1 MAKMFYSLQEAA
13 EKLGVTPDEVQN
25 KIESGE
31 LSEFRSG
38 DELVVKREQVDMLA
52 GDTGDG
58 DTGDGDSGDGEIDLA
73 DIASEEIGLSDSVLE
88 DDGPIIDTGHDSL
101 VIGLDDSASDS
112 LGLSDDDAA
121 GGSFGLGDSASEP
134 MLADSASG
142 SIGLDDEVTT
152 PKDFG
157 STSGGTPTKAG
168 DSAMGLGGS
177 SIGLGGSG
185 VISLASEASGS
196 GMEGESPKDQ
206 TGISIFDD
214 GLDDVDASEA
224 TLVTDSPMFEA
235 DASGSGSGLLDL
247 TREGDDTSLGVDL
260 LDDGY
265 GGGGE
270 EDAGVAPDEAG
281 ALFETTAGGEVDL
294 TQAAPMMAF
303 QEAYDGSGSGLVG
316 GLALGIVASM
326 LFLGAIVFMSMMD
339 QPGTRIIE
347 QLGGTMNVGV
357 GEVPIAVLAVAGVT
371 LIAGIIGLVLGKKS

>member
-13 EKLGVTPDEVQN
+13 EKLGISPDEVRE
-25 KIESGE
+25 KIEAGE

-58 DTGDGDSGDGEIDLA
+58 DADDGSIGLDELNTD
-73 DIASEEIGLSDSVLE
+73 EIGLSDSVLE
-88 DDGPIIDTGHDSL
+88 DDSPIIDTGHDSL
-101 VIGLDDSASDS
+101 VIGLDDSGSDS
-112 LGLSDDDAA
+112 IGLSDDDAV

-134 MLADSASG
+134 MLADSVGG
-142 SIGLDDEVTT
+142 SIGLDDELTT
-152 PKDFG
+152 PMNVG
-157 STSGGTPTKAG
+157 STSGGTPA
-168 DSAMGLGGS
+168 DSGIGLGGS

-196 GMEGESPKDQ
+196 GMEVESPKDQ

-224 TLVTDSPMFEA
+224 TLVTDSPMFET
-235 DASGSGSGLLDL
+235 DASASGSGLLDL

-265 GGGGE
+265 GGGDD
-270 EDAGVAPDEAG
+270 DAGVAPAEAG

-294 TQAAPMMAF
+294 AQAAPMMVF

-316 GLALGIVASM
+316 GLALGIVAAM
-326 LFLGAIVFMSMMD
+326 LFLGAIVFMALMN
-339 QPGTRIIE
+339 QPGTRIID
-347 QLGGTMNVGV
+347 QLGGTMSVGV

-371 LIAGIIGLVLGKKS
+371 VIAGIIGLVLGKKS

>member
-13 EKLGVTPDEVQN
+13 EKLGISPDEVRE
-25 KIESGE
+25 KIEAGE

-58 DTGDGDSGDGEIDLA
+58 DADDGSIGLDELNTD
-73 DIASEEIGLSDSVLE
+73 EIGLSDSVLE
-88 DDGPIIDTGHDSL
+88 DDSPIIDTGHDSL
-101 VIGLDDSASDS
+101 VIGLDYSGSDS
-112 LGLSDDDAA
+112 IVLSDDDAV

-134 MLADSASG
+134 MLADSVGG
-142 SIGLDDEVTT
+142 SIGLDDELTT
-152 PKDFG
+152 PMNVG
-157 STSGGTPTKAG
+157 STSGGTPA
-168 DSAMGLGGS
+168 DSGIGLGGS

-196 GMEGESPKDQ
+196 GMEVESPKDQ

-224 TLVTDSPMFEA
+224 TLVTDSPMFET
-235 DASGSGSGLLDL
+235 DASASGSGLLDL

-265 GGGGE
+265 GGSDD
-270 EDAGVAPDEAG
+270 DAGVAPAEAG

-294 TQAAPMMAF
+294 AQAAPMMVF

-316 GLALGIVASM
+316 GLALGIVAAM
-326 LFLGAIVFMSMMD
+326 LFLGAIVFMALMN
-339 QPGTRIIE
+339 QPGTRIID
-347 QLGGTMNVGV
+347 QLGGTMSVGV

-371 LIAGIIGLVLGKKS
+371 VIAGIIGLVLGKKS

>member
-13 EKLGVTPDEVQN
+13 EKLGISADEVRE

-58 DTGDGDSGDGEIDLA
+58 DSDDGSIGLEELA
-73 DIASEEIGLSDSVLE
+73 TEEIGLSDSVLE
-88 DDGPIIDTGHDSL
+88 DDSPIIDTGHDSL

-112 LGLSDDDAA
+112 IGLTDDDAA

-134 MLADSASG
+134 LLADSASG
-142 SIGLDDEVTT
+142 SIGLDDDVTT
-152 PKDFG
+152 PTDVG
-157 STSGGTPTKAG
+157 STSGGTPA
-168 DSAMGLGGS
+168 DSGIGLGGS

-196 GMEGESPKDQ
+196 GMEAESPKDQ

-224 TLVTDSPMFEA
+224 TLVTDSPMFET
-235 DASGSGSGLLDL
+235 DASASGSGLLDL

-265 GGGGE
+265 GGGDD
-270 EDAGVAPDEAG
+270 DAGVAPAEAG

-316 GLALGIVASM
+316 GLALGIVAAM
-326 LFLGAIVFMSMMD
+326 LFLGAIVFMALMN
-339 QPGTRIIE
+339 QPGTRIID
-347 QLGGTMNVGV
+347 QLGGTMSVGV
-357 GEVPIAVLAVAGVT
+357 GEVPVAVLAVAGVT